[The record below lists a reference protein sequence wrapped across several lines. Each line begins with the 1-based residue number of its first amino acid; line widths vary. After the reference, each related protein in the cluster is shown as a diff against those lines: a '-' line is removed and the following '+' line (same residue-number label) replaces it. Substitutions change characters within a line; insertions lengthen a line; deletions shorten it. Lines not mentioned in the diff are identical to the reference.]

1 MQKNKKMALIAIS
14 LSIAMNLIGFSNEEY
29 DMSLLRWKP
38 FFNDLE
44 EFDKPFRDQG
54 FDLAIDLYEEDNNVI
69 AKMHV
74 PGIDADD
81 IDIYIDE
88 YNHLHI
94 SGERSE
100 RKEEKEKD
108 YYHKEIRQGSF
119 QRVIPIHAEI
129 DEDQITATVENGVLT
144 IIMPKTMEEQKQV
157 KKIKVQR
164 K

>member
-1 MQKNKKMALIAIS
+1 MALCLTGVI
-14 LSIAMNLIGFSNEEY
+14 NLIGFSNEGY
-29 DMSLLRWKP
+29 DMSMIKWKP

-69 AKMHV
+69 AKMQV
-74 PGIDADD
+74 PGIDPDD
-81 IDIYIDE
+81 IDVYIDD

-100 RKEEKEKD
+100 KEEEKEKD

-119 QRVIPIHAEI
+119 QRIVPIHAEI
-129 DEDQITATVENGVLT
+129 DEDRITAIVENGVLT
-144 IIMPKTMEEQKQV
+144 IVMPKTMEEQKQI
-157 KKIKVQR
+157 KKIKVER